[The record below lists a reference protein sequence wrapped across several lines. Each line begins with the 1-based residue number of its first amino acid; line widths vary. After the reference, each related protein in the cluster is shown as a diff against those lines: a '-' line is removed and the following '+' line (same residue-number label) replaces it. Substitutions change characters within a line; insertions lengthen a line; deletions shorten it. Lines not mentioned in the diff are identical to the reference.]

1 MMRYVVLSLS
11 IVALGGCQQAGDT
24 SEPAEP
30 AAAPP
35 ETAATDS
42 TDAVAVAPDHYK
54 VEHENDQVR
63 VLRITYAAGDE
74 TPMHSHP
81 NGVAVFLA
89 DQNAEFRL
97 PDGTSE
103 ERPTKA
109 NDALWIPAETHSP
122 KALSDISLVLV
133 ELKGEG
139 GELVLAD
146 PAKDSTMVAPD
157 HYKVEFENDQVRV
170 LRIAYADGDK
180 TAMHTHPEAVGVF
193 LKEMTGEFELADGT
207 IQERQAKAGDA
218 LLFPAETHSPKASG
232 ETSVVLVELKGGGEG
247 E

>member
-1 MMRYVVLSLS
+1 MRYVVLSLS
-11 IVALGGCQQAGDT
+11 IVALVGCQPAGDT
-24 SEPAEP
+24 GET
-30 AAAPP
+30 AAPP
-35 ETAATDS
+35 AAPAETTAMDS

-54 VEHENDQVR
+54 VEFENDQVR

-81 NGVAVFLA
+81 AGVAVFLA

-103 ERPTKA
+103 ERPAKA
-109 NDALWIPAETHSP
+109 NDAVWIAAETHSP
-122 KALSDISLVLV
+122 KALSDLSLILV
-133 ELKGEG
+133 ELKGDG

-146 PAKDSTMVAPD
+146 PDGDSTVVASD

-180 TAMHTHPEAVGVF
+180 TAMHSHPEAVGVF
-193 LKEMTGEFELADGT
+193 LKDMSGEFELSDGT
-207 IQERQAKAGDA
+207 VQERQAKVGDV
-218 LLFPAETHSPKASG
+218 LLFPAETHSPKALG
-232 ETSVVLVELKGGGEG
+232 EASLVLVELKGGGEG